1 GNFLPTIRELKKLIV
16 TILTIFSYNNSLRRY
31 NMVANPS
38 VNKFGEIGFK
48 S

>member
-1 GNFLPTIRELKKLIV
+1 MPTIRELRKLVV

-31 NMVANPS
+31 YMVANPS
-38 VNKFGEIGFK
+38 VNKFGAIGFK

>member
-1 GNFLPTIRELKKLIV
+1 MPMIRELRNLIV

-38 VNKFGEIGFK
+38 VNKFGAIGFK